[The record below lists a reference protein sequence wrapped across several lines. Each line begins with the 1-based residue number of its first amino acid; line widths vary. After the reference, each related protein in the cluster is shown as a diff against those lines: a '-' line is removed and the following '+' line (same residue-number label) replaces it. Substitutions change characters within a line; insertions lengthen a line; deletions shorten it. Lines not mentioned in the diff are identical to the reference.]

1 MIADSLRHARIL
13 VVDDEPANVLLLQ
26 RLLGDAGYAAVTT
39 TTDSR
44 RVLELYRSTRPD
56 LIVLDLMMPHLDG
69 IAVLEQLRAEI
80 PADTYVPVLVLT
92 ADATLEAKRRA
103 LASGARDFLT
113 KPFEQFEAL
122 LRIKNLLETRQL
134 HVALE
139 QQNRS
144 LEETVRQ
151 RTERLMQ
158 SEKVAAMGS
167 LLAGVAH
174 ELNNPLTVL
183 SGQAQLLEGTAD
195 AGLARRAGQIRR
207 AADRCVRI
215 VRNFLSLARQHPPE
229 RMETSL
235 TQVARGALEL
245 LAYELRTDDVE
256 LVVELPDNL
265 PVLWADPHQLHQ
277 VLVNIIANAHHAM
290 RRQPGPKR
298 ITIRA
303 RHAGGRVRVEI
314 ADTGRGIPP
323 EILSRIFEPFFT
335 TKPAGEGTG
344 LGLSLCRSIVEEH
357 GGTITVE
364 SVPGRGTTFGVEL
377 PVVTPPSTA
386 ARTAAPAAPAAA
398 AARVLIV
405 DDEEGVAEVVA
416 EAIGQDGH
424 ETRIANHGA
433 GALDLLAQGR
443 YDAIVSDTKMPV
455 MDGEGFFGELVRRFP
470 GMRQRIVFL
479 TGDVLS
485 REKRAFLESTGA
497 PVLLKPCDLD
507 EVRRVVNS
515 VLARGR

>member
-1 MIADSLRHARIL
+1 
-13 VVDDEPANVLLLQ
+13 
-26 RLLGDAGYAAVTT
+26 
-39 TTDSR
+39 
-44 RVLELYRSTRPD
+44 
-56 LIVLDLMMPHLDG
+56 
-69 IAVLEQLRAEI
+69 
-80 PADTYVPVLVLT
+80 
-92 ADATLEAKRRA
+92 
-103 LASGARDFLT
+103 
-113 KPFEQFEAL
+113 
-122 LRIKNLLETRQL
+122 
-134 HVALE
+134 
-139 QQNRS
+139 
-144 LEETVRQ
+144 
-151 RTERLMQ
+151 
-158 SEKVAAMGS
+158 
-167 LLAGVAH
+167 
-174 ELNNPLTVL
+174 
-183 SGQAQLLEGTAD
+183 
-195 AGLARRAGQIRR
+195 
-207 AADRCVRI
+207 
-215 VRNFLSLARQHPPE
+215 
-229 RMETSL
+229 
-235 TQVARGALEL
+235 
-245 LAYELRTDDVE
+245 
-256 LVVELPDNL
+256 
-265 PVLWADPHQLHQ
+265 
-277 VLVNIIANAHHAM
+277 
-290 RRQPGPKR
+290 
-298 ITIRA
+298 
-303 RHAGGRVRVEI
+303 AGGRVRVEI

-386 ARTAAPAAPAAA
+386 ARTAAAAAPAAA

-416 EAIGQDGH
+416 EAIGQDH

-433 GALDLLAQGR
+433 AALDLLAQGR
-443 YDAIVSDTKMPV
+443 YDAVVSDTKMPV